1 MSLKTEMEQF
11 KININSIMSN
21 YTKDILKYIDVT
33 KHIQKYINNYIVG
46 AFSIYTIKIDIT
58 APKLIKIINDINDIN
73 IVKTTKHFDFCSFR
87 YRTNKTVFLLKENLD
102 QYIEH
107 FMPYWNEHIIDH
119 HIVISGLFPQKA
131 LYYLKLKF
139 PIAINFN
146 MNNNEIITP
155 AHNDHMNNLYYNYF
169 KIQLDETINYII
181 NEINITLKKKIV
193 LKLKYTINI
202 IEYLTEQHVSVYPY
216 MMVSDTNKQYRY
228 IHFKQK
234 NMINI
239 LNTIRVPVKSEA
251 VIYISKFHNLIRYI
265 YIMVENH
272 YKVQN
277 ITITRLQEKI
287 IDFST
292 YGDDVIFASHS
303 IKL

>member
-11 KININSIMSN
+11 KININGIMSN

-33 KHIQKYINNYIVG
+33 KHIQKYIDNYTIG
-46 AFSIYTIKIDIT
+46 MLSTHTIKIDIT
-58 APKLIKIINDINDIN
+58 DMELIRLINDINDIN
-73 IVKTTKHFDFCSFR
+73 IIKTTKHFDFCSFR
-87 YRTNKTVFLLKENLD
+87 YRTTKTVFLIKENLE

-119 HIVISGLFPQKA
+119 YIVVDDNKHQKA
-131 LYYLKLKF
+131 SYHLKLKY

-146 MNNNEIITP
+146 MNNTEIITP

-169 KIQLDETINYII
+169 KTQLDETIKYII
-181 NEINITLKKKIV
+181 DEINMTLKNNIV
-193 LKLKYTINI
+193 LKQENTINI
-202 IEYLTEQHVSVYPY
+202 MEYLTEQYTIVYTHMILP
-216 MMVSDTNKQYRY
+216 DTKKQYSY

-239 LNTIRVPVKSEA
+239 LNTLRVPIKSEA
-251 VIYISKFHNLIRYI
+251 IMYISKYHNLIRYI
-265 YIMVENH
+265 YMIVEKH
-272 YKVQN
+272 YKEQN
-277 ITITRLQEKI
+277 ITMTRLNEKI
-287 IDFST
+287 IDFPT
-292 YGDDVIFASHS
+292 YGDGVIFASHS